1 MGKSKEISQDI
12 RKRIVDFH
20 KSGSSLGTISRCL
33 KVPRSSVQTIIR
45 KYKHH
50 GNVQPS
56 YRSGRRR
63 VLCPRDERALVR
75 NVSINPRTKAK
86 DLVKMLADL
95 SNPSHLIELD
105 LSYNKLQ
112 DSGVKHLSAVLQSP
126 NCPALPQPATVPMNN
141 MLSHGGLARKDK
153 TKSKKN
159 KDISHMGWDPY
170 TGFDLNNLDI
180 KLNSLFVV
188 WGISEAQL
196 KDRET
201 SKIIH
206 DFIEKKGGVEAVI
219 QELRRQGPAL
229 PQPATVPINSMLS
242 HGGLVRKDKTK
253 SKKNKDIGTPRN
265 FQHIGH
271 VGWDPNTGFDL
282 NNLDPELKNLFDV
295 CGISEAQLKD
305 RETSKV
311 IYDFIE
317 KKGGVEAVKKELR
330 RQAPPPPPS
339 PVGSRPPP
347 PSRVG
352 SRPPPPSRVGS
363 LAPPPSHVGSL
374 APPPSHVG
382 SRGPPPSHA
391 PPPSPVGSY
400 PPPPAP
406 PPYRGHPPPSG
417 PGTLGAAPPADI
429 SLLNNLDPE
438 LKKLFDMCSIS
449 ETSRVICGF
458 IKKKGGVE
466 AVIQELRR
474 QDVGSSDDAGIFG
487 AHGGDAEESKAIPQ

>member
-1 MGKSKEISQDI
+1 MTSNKEEEGK
-12 RKRIVDFH
+12 
-20 KSGSSLGTISRCL
+20 
-33 KVPRSSVQTIIR
+33 
-45 KYKHH
+45 
-50 GNVQPS
+50 
-56 YRSGRRR
+56 GR
-63 VLCPRDERALVR
+63 
-75 NVSINPRTKAK
+75 
-86 DLVKMLADL
+86 
-95 SNPSHLIELD
+95 
-105 LSYNKLQ
+105 Q
-112 DSGVKHLSAVLQSP
+112 
-126 NCPALPQPATVPMNN
+126 
-141 MLSHGGLARKDK
+141 
-153 TKSKKN
+153 
-159 KDISHMGWDPY
+159 
-170 TGFDLNNLDI
+170 LNNLDI

-229 PQPATVPINSMLS
+229 PHMATVPINSMLS
-242 HGGLVRKDKTK
+242 HGDLAQKDKTK
-253 SKKNKDIGTPRN
+253 GNKKEQAKHDIGTPRN

-382 SRGPPPSHA
+382 SRGPPLSWW
-391 PPPSPVGSY
+391 PPS
-400 PPPPAP
+400 
-406 PPYRGHPPPSG
+406 
-417 PGTLGAAPPADI
+417 T
-429 SLLNNLDPE
+429 SLL
-438 LKKLFDMCSIS
+438 
-449 ETSRVICGF
+449 
-458 IKKKGGVE
+458 
-466 AVIQELRR
+466 
-474 QDVGSSDDAGIFG
+474 
-487 AHGGDAEESKAIPQ
+487 